1 MAQTDRETQDTDLV
15 RRHLAGDR
23 TAIAR
28 LIEIHEGPLLRF
40 ARARLGDESLA
51 QDAVQETFLRFLREG
66 ARMRDVKALFPWFLQ
81 VARRVC
87 LDLQRKEG
95 SMERKH
101 EGARREAAGPAVAA
115 PDEALMSGESNERV
129 REAVARLPEAQR
141 EVLRLKLWEGL
152 TYREIGTR
160 LGMTLTNVSYHLG
173 QAVRAVAGQLRSQGI
188 VG

>member
-1 MAQTDRETQDTDLV
+1 MARETSETDLV
-15 RRHLAGDR
+15 KRHLAGDG
-23 TAIAR
+23 TAFPC
-28 LIEIHEGPLLRF
+28 LVELHEGPLLRF
-40 ARARLGDESLA
+40 ARARLGDEALA

-66 ARMRDVKALFPWFLQ
+66 QRMRDVKALFPWFLQ

-95 SMERKH
+95 SMDRRH
-101 EGARREAAGPAVAA
+101 EGARREAAVPVVTA
-115 PDEALMSGESNERV
+115 PDEALVNGESSERV

-152 TYREIGTR
+152 TYREIGAR